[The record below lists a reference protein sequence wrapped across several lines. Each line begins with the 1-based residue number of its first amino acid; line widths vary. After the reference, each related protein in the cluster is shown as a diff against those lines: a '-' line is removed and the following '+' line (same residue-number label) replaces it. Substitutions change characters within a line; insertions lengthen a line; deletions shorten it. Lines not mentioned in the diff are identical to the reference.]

1 MVDGAAMSAMSGTG
15 SRQNSG
21 QGQRLQAG
29 TMKAMFGFLTPLG
42 KDSGDPLQSSK
53 SAAAWLRQLPALDVI
68 GRQQHVIRA
77 LDALRG
83 AQRPVDLNRIA
94 AIEFVD
100 AALGADRRQLI
111 KQYIENIESSPKLA
125 NRIWQALWEMSQ
137 AFTLAYQQGLEAALS
152 QAANARWRAVLP
164 LLFVRFVHFQGTDA
178 KLRVF
183 KYERWIPGKW
193 IELHQAYLRACE
205 MQCDRLAVAL
215 PAAGSAAQHWS
226 VEQEYL
232 YVLLVHQLNT
242 GNLNPTEID
251 WASSQ
256 LRAWS
261 RRLSLEQ
268 IPRSLEGFF
277 VDLAGREGLVRRTG
291 NDRGSVLRYLDTTPL
306 SDGMER
312 AITALRESELTD
324 QGPIAAINQ
333 QRLSVLRKIQPAVA
347 PTMQT
352 ELRRDPRVTVA
363 VSARVRIG
371 LARIC
376 QDLGARAAGDNPG
389 EAGAGTEQIEVFAV
403 AGAPR
408 GRRRLPNEEDSLAV
422 SLSSWTDP
430 TWEVK
435 DRSVAGLRIAATGGI
450 GQSLTL
456 GALVAVR
463 QSDIDGWLLGVVRR
477 LNKVSNEEVEAGVNI
492 IAERVVAVTLAAK
505 RRANEDT
512 GYIINGLDQSTMGER
527 FEGLYLPPPSRPD
540 KPLTVKTVIVPTPE
554 YSEGRKL
561 VLTTSRSIYTIA
573 LRQLVEQRADW
584 SWAAIQVVD
593 KKTRN

>member
-1 MVDGAAMSAMSGTG
+1 
-15 SRQNSG
+15 
-21 QGQRLQAG
+21 
-29 TMKAMFGFLTPLG
+29 MFGFLTSEGRAL
-42 KDSGDPLQSSK
+42 DDPLQSSK
-53 SAAAWLRQLPALDVI
+53 AAAAWLRQLPALDVI

-77 LDALRG
+77 LDAFRA
-83 AQRPVDLNRIA
+83 AQRPIDLNRINA
-94 AIEFVD
+94 VEFVD

-111 KQYIENIESSPKLA
+111 KQYIENIENSPKLA
-125 NRIWQALWEMSQ
+125 DRIWQALWEMSQ
-137 AFTLAYQQGLEAALS
+137 AFTLAYQKVLESALP

-183 KYERWIPGKW
+183 RYERWIPGKW

-205 MQCDRLAVAL
+205 MQCDRDAVVL
-215 PAAGSAAQHWS
+215 PATGAAAQRWS
-226 VEQEYL
+226 VEQEYV
-232 YVLLVHQLNT
+232 YVLLLHQLNT

-306 SDGMER
+306 ADGMER
-312 AITALRESELTD
+312 AINALRDAELTD

-352 ELRRDPRVTVA
+352 ELRRDPRVAVT

-376 QDLGARAAGDNPG
+376 QDLGARAAGDSPA
-389 EAGAGTEQIEVFAV
+389 EVGAGTEQIEVFAV
-403 AGAPR
+403 AGTPR
-408 GRRRLPNEEDSLAV
+408 VKRKAAEDDSLAV
-422 SLSSWTDP
+422 SLSSWSDP

-435 DRSVAGLRIAATGGI
+435 DRSVAGLRIAATGGL

-463 QSDIDGWLLGVVRR
+463 QSDMGGWLLGVVRR
-477 LNKVSNEEVEAGVNI
+477 LNKVSNEDVEAGVNI

-505 RRANEDT
+505 RRVSEDM
-512 GYIINGLDQSTMGER
+512 GYVINGLDLSTMGER

-540 KPLTVKTVIVPTPE
+540 KPLGMKTVIVPTSE
-554 YSEGRKL
+554 YAEGRNVL
-561 VLTTSRSIYTIA
+561 LTTARSVYTVS
-573 LRQLVEQRADW
+573 LRHLVEQRPDW
-584 SWAAIQVVD
+584 SWATIQLVD
-593 KKTRN
+593 KKAREE